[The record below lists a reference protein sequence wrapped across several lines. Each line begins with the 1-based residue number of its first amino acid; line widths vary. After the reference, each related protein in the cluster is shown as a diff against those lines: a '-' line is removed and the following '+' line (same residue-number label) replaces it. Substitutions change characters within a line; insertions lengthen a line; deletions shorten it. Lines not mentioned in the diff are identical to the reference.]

1 MGVYR
6 DPGSARA
13 LSEPPQTQARSRNR
27 ARPFRRMEA
36 EKARRFRDWSPRAP
50 SAAPACSR
58 YCAKVGQI
66 WPTGRAANVVRRGGL
81 GAIGLPRPP
90 RRTGGRSNAFRRRAA
105 ASRNCGVRTARPSKA
120 KSLLIPLPIYR
131 DRFSGALPLTAHQEF
146 SGDGSDAPQRSL
158 RPPRCLEKKPDFA
171 STPLVGSR
179 VRAIHQDAGA

>member
-1 MGVYR
+1 MQGHLGGWKPR
-6 DPGSARA
+6 RREGSAIGR
-13 LSEPPQTQARSRNR
+13 
-27 ARPFRRMEA
+27 
-36 EKARRFRDWSPRAP
+36 RAP
-50 SAAPACSR
+50 HRPR
-58 YCAKVGQI
+58 QRVVGIAKVGQI

-120 KSLLIPLPIYR
+120 KSLLIPLSIYR